1 MTTFRIPSLV
11 TRDPPS
17 DSRRA
22 SVRVDRCLTELRR
35 GRAVRITD
43 AEGGIVAAAVET
55 LDPDLLRRLSTTQ
68 ARLAIAVTE
77 ERARALGI
85 DAAERGVA
93 MPLDDGITLE
103 TLARLVGLA
112 ESTGV
117 LEGLDRASASTGT
130 AAVAAALAL
139 ARRARLLPAV
149 IFTRF
154 DRGEDADELLAV
166 AAAEVDALTQAAAG
180 SLTRMSDAR
189 VPLAGHEDCELVLFR
204 ETPGDLEHVAVVIGR
219 LDRSAPVLVRLHSAC
234 LTGDL
239 LGSLRCDCGEQLR
252 GAVDRLAVRGG
263 VLLYLAHE
271 GRGIGLAN
279 KLRAYGL
286 QDNNGLDTLDADR
299 HLGFSSDERD
309 FRAAAAI
316 LRSLC
321 VARIR
326 LLTNNPGKIETLR
339 EEGIDVVERVPLV
352 VPPNAHNRRYLQT
365 KRDRA
370 GHLTGEQDVPANR

>member
-1 MTTFRIPSLV
+1 MTRSA
-11 TRDPPS
+11 PP
-17 DSRRA
+17 DLRRA

-35 GRAVRITD
+35 GRAVRIAD
-43 AEGGIVAAAVET
+43 AGGVIVAAAVET
-55 LDPDLLRRLSTTQ
+55 LGPELLRRLSTTG

-77 ERARALGI
+77 ERAQALGI
-85 DAAERGVA
+85 DGADRGVA
-93 MPLDDGITLE
+93 IPLGDEVTLE
-103 TLARLVGLA
+103 TLAGLVGLA
-112 ESTGV
+112 ESSGV
-117 LEGLDRASASTGT
+117 PEDLDRASASTGT
-130 AAVAAALAL
+130 AAVAAALEL

-149 IFTRF
+149 IFTRS
-154 DRGEDADELLAV
+154 DRAEDADELLWV
-166 AAAEVDALTQAAAG
+166 AATDVQVLAQASEG
-180 SLTRMSDAR
+180 SLMRMSDAR

-204 ETPGDLEHVAVVIGR
+204 EIPGDLEHVAVVIGR
-219 LDRSAPVLVRLHSAC
+219 PDRSAPVLVRLHSAC

-239 LGSLRCDCGEQLR
+239 LGSLRCDCGDQLR

-299 HLGFSSDERD
+299 HLGFRSDERD

-316 LRSLC
+316 LRSLGI
-321 VARIR
+321 ARIR
-326 LLTNNPGKIETLR
+326 LLTNNPDKIETLR
-339 EEGIDVVERVPLV
+339 EGGIDVVERVPLV

-365 KRDRA
+365 KRERA
-370 GHLTGEQDVPANR
+370 GHLTGEQDAPASG